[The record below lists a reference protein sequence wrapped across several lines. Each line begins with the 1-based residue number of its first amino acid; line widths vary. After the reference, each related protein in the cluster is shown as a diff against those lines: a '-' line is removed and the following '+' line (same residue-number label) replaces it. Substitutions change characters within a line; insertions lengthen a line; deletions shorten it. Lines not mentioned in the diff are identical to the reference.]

1 MNGYNGNFDLVDPRT
16 IIIDHTYQR
25 AKKNTL
31 IQQIAQSPSW
41 EAFGVPVCFKRENG
55 MLYCADGQQR
65 IAGML
70 ASEKPPKVVPIVWF
84 DIQDV
89 TDEAEV
95 FVRINEWRKS
105 LQPIEKHRGKI
116 VARDPAAL
124 AMERATAQAGFTID
138 NNSGQGAANARTIQ
152 AVAALG
158 VVYNRIGEEGVL
170 QTLTC
175 IREAWPNDP
184 TGIKSHVM
192 RGVAELIE
200 EQGANYNRAT
210 LIKAL
215 KKTTPGDLIRKADE
229 LKFDFGGS
237 KQTQMRRAFAVLC
250 GLKMPRDA
258 APKGTTKARAAA

>member
-25 AKKNTL
+25 SMKNTL
-31 IQQIAQSPSW
+31 VQQIAQSPSW
-41 EAFGVPVCFKRENG
+41 EAFGVPVCFRRENG

-65 IAGML
+65 IAGMM
-70 ASEKPPKVVPIVWF
+70 ASNKPPKLVPIVWF

-89 TDEAEV
+89 TDEAQV
-95 FVRINEWRKS
+95 FVRINEWRKA
-105 LQPIEKHRGKI
+105 LQPIEKHKSKI

-124 AMERATAQAGFTID
+124 AMEKAVAQAGFTID
-138 NNSGQGAANARTIQ
+138 NSTGQGVANARTIQ

-200 EQGANYNRAT
+200 EQGPNYNRNS
-210 LIKAL
+210 LIRAL
-215 KKTTPGDLIRKADE
+215 KKTTPGDLLRKADE
-229 LKFDFGGS
+229 LRFDFGGS
-237 KQTQMRRAFAVLC
+237 KGTQVRRAFAVLS

-258 APKGTTKARAAA
+258 APKAKAAA